1 MAIDM
6 ATLQE
11 EKVLLQKDFEE
22 MKSNQIENYILRSKK
37 KNINQDFI
45 RSYKINE
52 NGFLVNFH
60 KNGLKQNVK
69 FKEQTWIPLSQ
80 AFQDV
85 TSIPGIPMGHIV
97 LLRGHSDTGKTTA
110 LLETAV
116 SAQKRGVLP
125 VFIITEMKWNWEHA
139 KQMGLQVEEVVDKD
153 TGEIINYEGEFIY
166 ADRETIH
173 TIEDVAKFILDLIDE
188 QKRGNLPYDLVF
200 LWDSI
205 GSVPCEMS
213 VKSNKNNNE
222 WNAGA
227 MSTQFGNSVNQ
238 RITLSRKESSEFTN
252 TLVCINKVWTAKAE
266 SPMGQPKLMNKG
278 GFAMWFDSTFVV
290 TFGNIS
296 NAGTS
301 KIKAIKDGKQVEFAK
316 RVNLQID
323 KNHINGVTTRGKIVM
338 TPHGFINDND
348 KELKEYK
355 NENAQAWKDILG
367 GADFTI
373 VEEEQAYNDITTY
386 TEEPQ

>member
-1 MAIDM
+1 MARVKKSLSEAVSKEIKSKFD
-6 ATLQE
+6 LSSFK
-11 EKVLLQKDFEE
+11 EKK
-22 MKSNQIENYILRSKK
+22 
-37 KNINQDFI
+37 
-45 RSYKINE
+45 
-52 NGFLVNFH
+52 
-60 KNGLKQNVK
+60 GLKQNVK
-69 FKEQTWIPLSQ
+69 FKDQEWIPLSS

-85 TSIPGIPMGHIV
+85 TSIPGIPTGHIV

-110 LLETAV
+110 LLEAAV
-116 SAQKRGVLP
+116 SAQKRGILP

-139 KQMGLQVEEVVDKD
+139 KQMGLQFNEVVDEK
-153 TGEIINYEGEFIY
+153 TGEIVNFEGEFIY

-173 TIEDVAKFILDLIDE
+173 SIEDVAGFILDLMDE
-188 QKRGNLPYDLVF
+188 QKRGNLPYDLLF

-205 GSVPCEMS
+205 GSVPCELS
-213 VKSNKNNNE
+213 IKSNKNNNE

-238 RITLSRKESSEFTN
+238 RITLSRKESSAYTN

-266 SPMGQPKLMNKG
+266 SPMGKPKLMNKG

-338 TPHGFINDND
+338 TPHGFINDDD
-348 KELKEYK
+348 KELKAYK
-355 NENAQAWKDILG
+355 DQNATAWKDILG
-367 GADFTI
+367 GTDFQI

-386 TEEPQ
+386 TDEPQ

>member
-1 MAIDM
+1 MPRV
-6 ATLQE
+6 
-11 EKVLLQKDFEE
+11 K
-22 MKSNQIENYILRSKK
+22 KSLSEAVSKEIRSKFDLSSFKEK
-37 KNINQDFI
+37 K
-45 RSYKINE
+45 
-52 NGFLVNFH
+52 
-60 KNGLKQNVK
+60 GLKQNVK

-85 TSIPGIPMGHIV
+85 TSIPGIPQGHIV

-153 TGEIINYEGEFIY
+153 TGEITNYEGEFIY

-266 SPMGQPKLMNKG
+266 SPMGKPKLMNKG

-355 NENAQAWKDILG
+355 NANAQAWKDILG

>member
-1 MAIDM
+1 MPRV
-6 ATLQE
+6 
-11 EKVLLQKDFEE
+11 K
-22 MKSNQIENYILRSKK
+22 KSLSEAVSKEIRSKFDLSAFKDK
-37 KNINQDFI
+37 K
-45 RSYKINE
+45 
-52 NGFLVNFH
+52 
-60 KNGLKQNVK
+60 GLKQNVK

-85 TSIPGIPMGHIV
+85 TSIPGIPQGHIV

-153 TGEIINYEGEFIY
+153 TGEITNYEGEFIY

>member
-1 MAIDM
+1 MPRVKKSLSEAVSKEIKSKFDLS
-6 ATLQE
+6 AF
-11 EKVLLQKDFEE
+11 KD
-22 MKSNQIENYILRSKK
+22 KK
-37 KNINQDFI
+37 
-45 RSYKINE
+45 
-52 NGFLVNFH
+52 
-60 KNGLKQNVK
+60 GLKQNVK
-69 FKEQTWIPLSQ
+69 FNEQTWIPLSK

-116 SAQKRGVLP
+116 SAQKRGILP

-139 KQMGLQVEEVVDKD
+139 KQMGLQVDEVIDKD
-153 TGEIINYEGEFIY
+153 TGEITNYEGEFIY

-238 RITLSRKESSEFTN
+238 RITLSRKESSAYTN

-266 SPMGQPKLMNKG
+266 SPMGKPKLMNKG

-323 KNHINGVTTRGKIVM
+323 KNHINGVTTRGRLVM

-355 NENAQAWKDILG
+355 NANSQAWKDILG
-367 GADFTI
+367 GTDFQI

-386 TEEPQ
+386 VEEPE

>member
-1 MAIDM
+1 MPRVKKSLSEAVSKEIKSKFD
-6 ATLQE
+6 LSSFK
-11 EKVLLQKDFEE
+11 EKK
-22 MKSNQIENYILRSKK
+22 
-37 KNINQDFI
+37 
-45 RSYKINE
+45 
-52 NGFLVNFH
+52 
-60 KNGLKQNVK
+60 GLKQNVK
-69 FKEQTWIPLSQ
+69 FKDQEWIPLSS

-85 TSIPGIPMGHIV
+85 TSIPGIPTGHIV

-110 LLETAV
+110 LLEAAV
-116 SAQKRGVLP
+116 SAQRRSILP

-139 KQMGLQVEEVVDKD
+139 KQMGLQVDEVVDEE
-153 TGEIINYEGEFIY
+153 TGEIVNYEGEFIY

-173 TIEDVAKFILDLIDE
+173 SIEDVAKFILDLMDE

-213 VKSNKNNNE
+213 IKSNKNNNE

-266 SPMGQPKLMNKG
+266 SPMGKPKLMNKG

-338 TPHGFINDND
+338 TPHGFINDDD
-348 KELKEYK
+348 KELKAYK
-355 NENAQAWKDILG
+355 NENAKAWQDILG
-367 GADFTI
+367 GTDFTI

>member
-1 MAIDM
+1 MPRVKKSLSEAVSKEIKSKFD
-6 ATLQE
+6 LSSFK
-11 EKVLLQKDFEE
+11 EKK
-22 MKSNQIENYILRSKK
+22 
-37 KNINQDFI
+37 
-45 RSYKINE
+45 
-52 NGFLVNFH
+52 
-60 KNGLKQNVK
+60 GLKQNVK
-69 FKEQTWIPLSQ
+69 FKDQEWIPLSS

-85 TSIPGIPMGHIV
+85 TSIPGIPTGHIV

-110 LLETAV
+110 LLEAAV
-116 SAQKRGVLP
+116 SAQRRSILP

-139 KQMGLQVEEVVDKD
+139 KQMGLQVDEVVDEE
-153 TGEIINYEGEFIY
+153 TGEIVNYEGEFIY

-173 TIEDVAKFILDLIDE
+173 SIEDVAKFILDLMDE
-188 QKRGNLPYDLVF
+188 QKRGNLPYDLLF

-213 VKSNKNNNE
+213 IKSNKNNNE

-238 RITLSRKESSEFTN
+238 RITLSRKESSEYTN

-266 SPMGQPKLMNKG
+266 SPMGKPKLMNKG

-338 TPHGFINDND
+338 TPHGFINDDD
-348 KELKEYK
+348 KELKAYK
-355 NENAQAWKDILG
+355 NENAKAWQDILG
-367 GADFTI
+367 GTDFTI
-373 VEEEQAYNDITTY
+373 VEEEQAYNDITSY
-386 TEEPQ
+386 SEEPQ

>member
-1 MAIDM
+1 MPRV
-6 ATLQE
+6 
-11 EKVLLQKDFEE
+11 K
-22 MKSNQIENYILRSKK
+22 KSLSEAVSKEIRSKFDLSSFKEK
-37 KNINQDFI
+37 K
-45 RSYKINE
+45 
-52 NGFLVNFH
+52 
-60 KNGLKQNVK
+60 GLKQNVK

-85 TSIPGIPMGHIV
+85 TSIPGIPQGHIV

-153 TGEIINYEGEFIY
+153 TGEITNYEGEFIY

-252 TLVCINKVWTAKAE
+252 TLVFINKVWTAKAD
-266 SPMGQPKLMNKG
+266 SPMGKPKLMNKG

>member
-1 MAIDM
+1 MPRV
-6 ATLQE
+6 
-11 EKVLLQKDFEE
+11 K
-22 MKSNQIENYILRSKK
+22 KSLSEAVSKEIRSKFDLSSFKEK
-37 KNINQDFI
+37 K
-45 RSYKINE
+45 
-52 NGFLVNFH
+52 
-60 KNGLKQNVK
+60 GLKQNVK

-153 TGEIINYEGEFIY
+153 TGEITNYEGEFIY

-355 NENAQAWKDILG
+355 NANAQAWKDILG
-367 GADFTI
+367 GEDFTI

>member
-1 MAIDM
+1 MPRV
-6 ATLQE
+6 
-11 EKVLLQKDFEE
+11 K
-22 MKSNQIENYILRSKK
+22 KSLSEAVSKEIRSKFDLSSFKEK
-37 KNINQDFI
+37 K
-45 RSYKINE
+45 
-52 NGFLVNFH
+52 
-60 KNGLKQNVK
+60 GLKQNVK

-85 TSIPGIPMGHIV
+85 TSIPGIPQGHIV

-139 KQMGLQVEEVVDKD
+139 KQMGLQVEEIVDKD
-153 TGEIINYEGEFIY
+153 TGEITNYEGEFIY

-266 SPMGQPKLMNKG
+266 SPMGKPKLMNKG